1 MWSQVYLRSGGVE
14 LDNIPQ
20 YGRFHQQYGWNHLS
34 MLEQFGEAG
43 ISGFGGSWSTGNVQT
58 NRPDTGGINA
68 NQAYTVLHKMHLSM
82 FSSGKLLPTRYMPL
96 ELELQ
101 LGATVSDYLVAA
113 RDGTNFSTN
122 FTLQNIQLVYDV
134 YEADAAVSESFY
146 RSLLSNQVLSIPTMT
161 VYQVVQSIP
170 PGSTTFSFA
179 AVRAFSRLSHVW
191 LTFRGTGP
199 RSTEFICP
207 TTMPADQVGSLPILS
222 DVSPS
227 ARLSI
232 GPHYWPDPQSLT
244 TIPEIF
250 YQFQQALPGVAN
262 INRDNFLKGNFTIV
276 FNLQKMPGD
285 PTSALSTRSGDLV
298 SVFLQNLS
306 PNVATECWMTFFAF
320 SVTAVRESGVTL
332 LT

>member
-1 MWSQVYLRSGGVE
+1 M
-14 LDNIPQ
+14 N
-20 YGRFHQQYGWNHLS
+20 
-34 MLEQFGEAG
+34 
-43 ISGFGGSWSTGNVQT
+43 
-58 NRPDTGGINA
+58 
-68 NQAYTVLHKMHLSM
+68 
-82 FSSGKLLPTRYMPL
+82 SGKLIPTRYMPL
-96 ELELQ
+96 EVELQ
-101 LGATVSDYLVAA
+101 LGATVSDYLVAGA
-113 RDGTNFSTN
+113 NLSST
-122 FTLQNIQLVYDV
+122 FTLQNIQLIYDV
-134 YEADAAVSESFY
+134 YEADPAVSESFF
-146 RSLLSNQVLSIPTMT
+146 RSLLSNQVLSIPTLT

-170 PGSTTFSFA
+170 AGSTTFSFA

-207 TTMPADQVGSLPILS
+207 TTMPNTQVGSLPVLS

-232 GPHYWPDPQSLT
+232 GPHYWPDPQPLS

-250 YQFQQALPGVAN
+250 YQLQQALPGVPN
-262 INRDNFLKGNFTIV
+262 INRDNFLKDNFTICW
-276 FNLQKMPGD
+276 NLQRLPGD
-285 PTSALSTRSGDLV
+285 PSSAISTRSGDLC
-298 SVFLQNLS
+298 SVFLQNLT